1 MAIARLVR
9 QAKRPHGLWVKM
21 TAVTI
26 LGLCF
31 IFVWGVFSSSST
43 SVTTQ
48 RESFEDI
55 AEPVSSSSSHKP
67 QKLKKDESKKGGGGG
82 KSEKKSNGNGS
93 SHPEQHKGKD
103 NQKKEKKRVHK
114 EDNKEKGNH
123 RGDEDPQPQ
132 HDQEEKEKREEEVEV
147 EGEEERV
154 DRESEGD
161 VDADGGGDLAES
173 VDQGDSEA
181 VEDVEEVRKASK
193 GKVKGPLFNP
203 NATYSWKLCSTRS
216 KHNYIPC
223 IDIEVGGGKVPS
235 YRHTERSCPRTP
247 FMCMVPLPH
256 EGYGFPLPW
265 PESKLKILYKNVAH
279 PKLAAYIK
287 RHNWLMESGEYLTFP
302 QNQSELKGGIHH
314 YLESIEEMVPD
325 IEWGK
330 NIRVVLDIGCTDSSF
345 AAALLDKEVLTL
357 SLGLKNDLVDLA
369 QVALERGIPAVISP
383 FSRRRLPFPSQSF
396 DAIHCGGC
404 GIPWHSNGGKLL
416 LEMNR
421 ILRPGGYFIMSTKH
435 DSIEEEEAMTTLT
448 ASICWNVLAHKSDDV
463 GEVGVKIYQKPEG
476 NDIYELRRKK
486 VPPICKENENP
497 DAAWYVSMKTC
508 LHTIPIGIEQHGA
521 EWPEEWPKRL
531 ESYPDWVN
539 DKEKVVADTN
549 HWNAVANKS
558 YLNGL
563 GINWTSIRNVM
574 DMKSVY
580 GGLAVALSQQKVWVM
595 NVVPVHA
602 PDTLPIIFER
612 GLIGIY
618 HDWCESFGTYP
629 RTYDLLHA
637 DHLFSRLK
645 NRCKQPVT
653 IVVEVDRILRP
664 GGWIII
670 RDKVEILN
678 PLEEIL
684 KSMQWEIRMTFAQ
697 DKEGILCAQKTMWR
711 GYKIIGSHSGVKL
724 CRWTKAQL
732 RGRGGC
738 YKHSFYGIES
748 HRCMEA
754 TPSLACANKCVF
766 CWRHHTNPVGK
777 SWQWQMDDPIE
788 IVNSAIDLHTN
799 MIKQMKGVPGVTL
812 ERLSEGLSPRHCAL
826 SLVGEPI
833 MYPGINA
840 LVDELHKRRISTFL
854 VTNAQFPE
862 KIKSLKPVT
871 QLYVS
876 VDAATKD
883 SLKAIDRPLFG
894 DFWER
899 FIDSLTAL
907 KEKHQRTVYRLTL
920 VKGWNTADID
930 AYSKLFS
937 LGEPDFAEIKGVTYC
952 GSSTTSKLTMDNVPW
967 HADVKAFSEAL
978 ALKSQGE
985 YEVAC
990 EHAHSCCVLLAKT
1003 NKFKIDGQWYTWIDY
1018 EKFHDLVASGRSFDS
1033 RDYMAATP
1041 SWSVYGSEE
1050 GGFDPGQLRYRKERH
1065 HKSTRNQ
1072 AG

>member
-486 VPPICKENENP
+486 VPPLCKENENP

-539 DKEKVVADTN
+539 NKEKVVADTN

-937 LGEPDFAEIKGVTYC
+937 LGEPDFVEIKGVTYC

>member
-31 IFVWGVFSSSST
+31 IFVWAVFSSSSS
-43 SVTTQ
+43 SVTSQ

-55 AEPVSSSSSHKP
+55 AEPVSSSHKP
-67 QKLKKDESKKGGGGG
+67 RKVEGGGNKLKDESKKGE
-82 KSEKKSNGNGS
+82 SEKKSNGS
-93 SHPEQHKGKD
+93 SSATRPHPEQQHKGRDK
-103 NQKKEKKRVHK
+103 KKEKKKVHK
-114 EDNKEKGNH
+114 EDKEKGNH
-123 RGDEDPQPQ
+123 QGSEDPQPQ
-132 HDQEEKEKREEEVEV
+132 HGQEEKEKEK
-147 EGEEERV
+147 GEDERV
-154 DRESEGD
+154 DRESEVDVD
-161 VDADGGGDLAES
+161 VDAGTGTDLAES
-173 VDQGDSEA
+173 VDQDSE
-181 VEDVEEVRKASK
+181 VLEDGDVEELRKTSK
-193 GKVKGPLFNP
+193 GKVKGPLFDP
-203 NATYSWKLCSTRS
+203 NASYRWKLCSTRS

-247 FMCMVPLPH
+247 LMCLVPLPH
-256 EGYGFPLPW
+256 EGYGTPLPW

-287 RHNWLMESGEYLTFP
+287 RHSWLMESGEYLTFP
-302 QNQSELKGGIHH
+302 QNQSEFKGGIHH

-369 QVALERGIPAVISP
+369 QVALERGFPAVISP
-383 FSRRRLPFPSQSF
+383 FSRRRLPFPSQVF

-486 VPPICKENENP
+486 VPPLCKENENP
-497 DAAWYVSMKTC
+497 DAVWYVPTKTC
-508 LHTIPIGIEQHGA
+508 LHTIPSGIEQHGA

-539 DKEKVVADTN
+539 NKEKVVADTN
-549 HWNAVANKS
+549 HWNAIVNKS

-563 GINWTSIRNVM
+563 GINWTSIRNIM
-574 DMKSVY
+574 DMKSIY
-580 GGLAVALSQQKVWVM
+580 GGLAAALSQQKVWVM

-618 HDWCESFGTYP
+618 HDWCESLGTYP

-653 IVVEVDRILRP
+653 IVVEMDRILRP
-664 GGWIII
+664 GGWTII
-670 RDKVEILN
+670 RDKVKILN

-684 KSMQWEIRMTFAQ
+684 KSMQWKIRMTFAQ

-711 GYKIIGSHSGVKL
+711 
-724 CRWTKAQL
+724 
-732 RGRGGC
+732 
-738 YKHSFYGIES
+738 
-748 HRCMEA
+748 
-754 TPSLACANKCVF
+754 P
-766 CWRHHTNPVGK
+766 
-777 SWQWQMDDPIE
+777 
-788 IVNSAIDLHTN
+788 
-799 MIKQMKGVPGVTL
+799 
-812 ERLSEGLSPRHCAL
+812 
-826 SLVGEPI
+826 
-833 MYPGINA
+833 
-840 LVDELHKRRISTFL
+840 
-854 VTNAQFPE
+854 
-862 KIKSLKPVT
+862 
-871 QLYVS
+871 
-876 VDAATKD
+876 
-883 SLKAIDRPLFG
+883 
-894 DFWER
+894 
-899 FIDSLTAL
+899 
-907 KEKHQRTVYRLTL
+907 
-920 VKGWNTADID
+920 
-930 AYSKLFS
+930 
-937 LGEPDFAEIKGVTYC
+937 
-952 GSSTTSKLTMDNVPW
+952 
-967 HADVKAFSEAL
+967 
-978 ALKSQGE
+978 
-985 YEVAC
+985 
-990 EHAHSCCVLLAKT
+990 
-1003 NKFKIDGQWYTWIDY
+1003 
-1018 EKFHDLVASGRSFDS
+1018 
-1033 RDYMAATP
+1033 
-1041 SWSVYGSEE
+1041 
-1050 GGFDPGQLRYRKERH
+1050 
-1065 HKSTRNQ
+1065 
-1072 AG
+1072 